1 MGRMALALVAAAI
14 SGAAMSFQGAFN
26 AALAKKVGLIGT
38 SAAVHVIGA
47 TLTAIVIAAAWLC
60 ARHWLPLSVNLT
72 VIPWYAY
79 LGGVLSVL
87 IIIGVASAFP
97 ITGAGLGVSMIITA
111 QLAAAVVL
119 DHFGWFETERVAIT
133 WIRVLGVALLIV
145 GTRLVAK

>member
-1 MGRMALALVAAAI
+1 MVLALVAAAV

-26 AALAKKVGLIGT
+26 AALSKRVSLIGT
-38 SAAVHVIGA
+38 SAAVHVIGTA
-47 TLTAIVIAAAWLC
+47 LTGIILVAALLL
-60 ARHWLPLSVNLT
+60 ARGWLPRDFDLAR
-72 VIPWYAY
+72 IPWYAY

-97 ITGAGLGVSMIITA
+97 VTGAGLGVSTIITA

-119 DHFGWFETERVAIT
+119 DHFGLFEIPRVAIT
-133 WIRVLGVALLIV
+133 WIRLLGIALLII